1 MRERWIIVNTDQAY
15 ELLTDA
21 GVNEEISIQT
31 VRRWLRE
38 RKIIYVG
45 TVPQNSGYI
54 LDDTDQA
61 LNMLKDAGVSERIG
75 IQIVRRW
82 LREGKIQNV
91 GNGRSKYL
99 PNETLS
105 KVYLNNDTDQDKII
119 GQLKVKI
126 NTQDEL
132 IKEMGQLHKTSIDTL
147 IQQRDHLNKEIINL
161 EYENSDLQKETKKLL
176 KENIELRNQLL
187 KLTEELSKGNKK
199 EHDKIPVTLPPKM
212 NDYRQKLGLSKTAS
226 NKEVFAGYKK
236 LLKVT
241 HPDHGGNATAFH
253 YIKTDYDYF
262 RNSIKE

>member
-1 MRERWIIVNTDQAY
+1 MNTDQAY

-38 RKIIYVG
+38 RKIKYVG
-45 TVPQNSGYI
+45 TVSQNSGYI

-61 LNMLKDAGVSERIG
+61 LNMLKDAGVSERSG

-91 GNGRSKYL
+91 GNGRIEYF

-105 KVYLNNDTDQDKII
+105 KVYLNNDTDQEKTLA
-119 GQLKVKI
+119 QLKVKL
-126 NTQDEL
+126 NTQDGL
-132 IKEMGQLHKTSIDTL
+132 IKGMEKLHKSSIDTL
-147 IQQRDHLNKEIINL
+147 IQQRENLNKEIIKL
-161 EYENSDLQKETKKLL
+161 EHENSDLQKETRKLL

-187 KLTEELSKGNKK
+187 KLKEELSKGNNR
-199 EHDKIPVTLPPKM
+199 EPDNVQETIPYKM
-212 NDYRQKLGLSKTAS
+212 NDIRRKLGLSKTAS
-226 NKEVFAGYKK
+226 HKDVSSGYKK

-241 HPDHGGNATAFH
+241 HPDQGGNAAAFH

-262 RNSIKE
+262 RNCIKE

>member
-1 MRERWIIVNTDQAY
+1 MNTDQAY
-15 ELLTDA
+15 ELLTAA

-38 RKIIYVG
+38 RKIKYVG
-45 TVPQNSGYI
+45 TFPRNSGYI
-54 LDDTDQA
+54 LDDTDEA
-61 LNMLKDAGVSERIG
+61 LNLLKDAGVSDRIG

-91 GNGRSKYL
+91 GKGRSEYL

-105 KVYLNNDTDQDKII
+105 EMYLNNDTDQEKII

-132 IKEMGQLHKTSIDTL
+132 IKGMEQLHKTSIGTL
-147 IQQRDHLNKEIINL
+147 IQQRENLSKEIINL
-161 EYENSDLQKETKKLL
+161 EHENSDLQKETKKLL

-187 KLTEELSKGNKK
+187 ELKEELSKGNKK
-199 EHDKIPVTLPPKM
+199 EPDKVPETIPSKM
-212 NDYRQKLGLSKTAS
+212 NDIRRKLGLSKTAS
-226 NKEVFAGYKK
+226 HKEVFSGYKK

-241 HPDHGGNATAFH
+241 HPDQGGNASAFH

>member
-1 MRERWIIVNTDQAY
+1 MGERWKIVNTDQAF

-21 GVNEEISIQT
+21 GVSEEISIQT

-38 RKIIYVG
+38 RKIKYVG

-75 IQIVRRW
+75 IQTVRRW

-91 GNGRSKYL
+91 GNGRIEYL

-105 KVYLNNDTDQDKII
+105 KVYLNNGTDQEKIL
-119 GQLKVKI
+119 GQLKAKL

-132 IKEMGQLHKTSIDTL
+132 IKGMEQLHKSSIATL
-147 IQQRDHLNKEIINL
+147 IQQRERLNKEIIKL
-161 EYENSDLQKETKKLL
+161 EHENSNLQKETKKLL

-187 KLTEELSKGNKK
+187 KLKEELSKGNKIEPDK
-199 EHDKIPVTLPPKM
+199 VPEKIPSKM
-212 NDYRQKLGLSKTAS
+212 NDIRRKLGLSKTAS
-226 NKEVFAGYKK
+226 HKDVSSGYKK

-241 HPDHGGNATAFH
+241 HPDHGGNAAAFH

-262 RNSIKE
+262 RTSTKE

>member
-1 MRERWIIVNTDQAY
+1 MEGRWKIVNTDQAY

-21 GVNEEISIQT
+21 GVNEELSIQT

-38 RKIIYVG
+38 RKIKYVG
-45 TVPQNSGYI
+45 TVPQNSRYI
-54 LDDTDQA
+54 IDDTDKA

-91 GNGRSKYL
+91 GNGRSEYF

-105 KVYLNNDTDQDKII
+105 KVYLTNDTDQEKILV
-119 GQLKVKI
+119 QLKVKL

-132 IKEMGQLHKTSIDTL
+132 IKGMEQLHKSSIDTL
-147 IQQRDHLNKEIINL
+147 IQQRENLNNEIIEL
-161 EYENSDLQKETKKLL
+161 EHENSDLQKEMKKLL

-187 KLTEELSKGNKK
+187 KLKEELSKGNKK
-199 EHDKIPVTLPPKM
+199 EPDKVPETIPTKM
-212 NDYRQKLGLSKTAS
+212 NDVRRKLGLSKTS
-226 NKEVFAGYKK
+226 SHKDVSSGYKK

-241 HPDHGGNATAFH
+241 HPDQGGNAAAFH

-262 RNSIKE
+262 RASIKE

>member
-1 MRERWIIVNTDQAY
+1 MNTDQAY

-21 GVNEEISIQT
+21 GVNEDISIQT

-38 RKIIYVG
+38 RKIKYVG

-54 LDDTDQA
+54 LNDTDQA
-61 LNMLKDAGVSERIG
+61 LNMLKDAGVSDRIG

-91 GNGRSKYL
+91 GNGRSEYL

-105 KVYLNNDTDQDKII
+105 KVYLNNDTDQDKIM

-126 NTQDEL
+126 NAQEEH
-132 IKEMGQLHKTSIDTL
+132 IKGMEQLHKTSIDTL
-147 IQQRDHLNKEIINL
+147 IQQRDNLNKEIVNL

-187 KLTEELSKGNKK
+187 KLTEELSKGR
-199 EHDKIPVTLPPKM
+199 KIDPEMIHSTPPPNT
-212 NDYRQKLGLSKTAS
+212 NDYRQKLGLSKTS
-226 NKEVFAGYKK
+226 SQKEILAGYKK
-236 LLKVT
+236 LIKVT

-253 YIKTDYDYF
+253 YIKTDYDQF
-262 RNSIKE
+262 RNSIKG